1 MLTDLYVFGDS
12 PLHRIR
18 PGVKI
23 LALVLVCTLLFI
35 LEGWPMV
42 SLGGALVALCFALS
56 GLRVRHVV
64 AALRPALWIL
74 LAIFLVQTY
83 LTDILF
89 ASFVVFRFAVLIL
102 AATVVTA
109 TTRTSEMVD
118 GILAGLRFAPSRVP
132 KNQIALGVS
141 LCLRFIPLVLSV
153 FQDVRQAQRARGLD
167 RNMIALLVP
176 LVVRTLK
183 TADEVAQAIHARS
196 FD

>member
-1 MLTDLYVFGDS
+1 MLTDLYIFADS
-12 PLHRIR
+12 PLHRTR
-18 PGVKI
+18 PGIKI
-23 LALVLVCTLLFI
+23 GVLVLFCTLLFVF
-35 LEGWPMV
+35 EGWV
-42 SLGGALVALCFALS
+42 TLALGGVAVALCLALS
-56 GLRVRHVV
+56 GLRARHVV
-64 AALRPALWIL
+64 ATLRPAVWIL
-74 LAIFLVQTY
+74 LAIFLVQSY
-83 LTDILF
+83 LVDILF

-118 GILAGLRFAPSRVP
+118 GILAGLQFAPSWVP

-153 FQDVRQAQRARGLD
+153 FHDVRQAQRARGLD
-167 RNMIALLVP
+167 RNLTALLVP